1 MKAGL
6 ATAASVAAV
15 AIGSLTSPARGQ
27 AAEQDSTELSE
38 VVVTG
43 TKRDTSLQDADVSV
57 TVLNSEL
64 IEQARLRD
72 IRRVDD
78 LVPNVQF
85 NESGQLSNMFI
96 TIRGVE
102 SNPFIVNRAAVYID
116 GIPFRELTNA
126 VLNHVE
132 SIEVLRGPQGAL
144 YGANSESGLILV
156 RSRAPS
162 AMPQGELR
170 VTGSSFSGTGGVDV
184 DGYYSQS
191 LIDDQLTGSI
201 SAKYSDEASY
211 RRNRAAGVDE
221 PGNIGEQ
228 FVQGRLRW
236 TPNDQ
241 LTVNATAYLLNIN
254 APGMFD
260 QDFFPV
266 DRALYDASYGTYNNG
281 DVSGPH
287 NFFHDAPA
295 RTDER
300 EHVAGVSA
308 RYDLGSGAI
317 DAAFSY
323 RRDDSSARGLDFDFS
338 ALPTAAGQEKQ
349 VESVWHG
356 ELRYTSP
363 DHRAFQY
370 ITGVS
375 MYRDAEKNTKAT
387 FVGPG
392 TLDSYIAAPTQTRQL
407 RDFSVFGTASYTP
420 ESLPKLTLGAGLR
433 LDHARQA
440 SHQRA
445 GDLDLG
451 FGSVIHYTDASLH
464 STDKAL
470 LPRLSARYEPTDDT
484 TLFATIAK
492 GYIPGGFNLT
502 ATQKGVTDSDV
513 LRYRPETMWSYET
526 GVKWRTADH
535 KLRLSGAVFYIES
548 TNWQEIRVLTDEQ
561 GRPIS
566 SDFIGSSA
574 SMDSKGV
581 ELEASY
587 EPTKALQIS
596 GNIGVANAKYKYL
609 FNGQENLAGNRVKL
623 VPEYDAMLAV
633 RYELPQGFYGRVEL
647 DFTGKIQLDELNRV
661 AQPAVTVV
669 NLQAGYEADRWSVR
683 VFVENLTNKRRFSGL
698 VFENLAFGADGNYYG
713 PLDAPRVLGVE
724 VAMRF

>member
-1 MKAGL
+1 MKPGL
-6 ATAASVAAV
+6 AAV
-15 AIGSLTSPARGQ
+15 ASAVSVAIGNLSFSVPS
-27 AAEQDSTELSE
+27 AATEQSDAELAA
-38 VVVTG
+38 VVVTA
-43 TKRDTSLQDADVSV
+43 TKRDTSLQDTDISI
-57 TVLNSEL
+57 TVLDAKQ
-64 IEQARLRD
+64 IDQARLRD

-85 NESGQLSNMFI
+85 NESGQLSNVFI

-162 AMPQGELR
+162 ATPEGELR
-170 VTGSSFSGTGGVDV
+170 VTGSSYSGTGGVDL
-184 DGYYSQS
+184 DGYYSQA

-221 PGNIGEQ
+221 PGNIGQQ

-266 DRALYDASYGTYNNG
+266 DRVLYDTGYGTYNG
-281 DVSGPH
+281 GGVSGPH

-300 EHVAGVSA
+300 EHVAGLSA
-308 RYDLGSGAI
+308 RYDLGSGTI

-323 RRDDSSARGLDFDFS
+323 RRDASNARGLDFDFS

-356 ELRYTSP
+356 ELRYASP
-363 DHRAFQY
+363 DKRPFQY
-370 ITGVS
+370 IAGIA

-387 FVGPG
+387 FIGPG
-392 TLDSYIAAPTQTRQL
+392 SLDSYIAAPTQTRQL
-407 RDFSVFGTASYTP
+407 RDFSVFSTASYTP
-420 ESLPKLTLGAGLR
+420 VSMPKLTLGAGLR
-433 LDHARQA
+433 LDHAKQA
-440 SHQRA
+440 SRQQA

-451 FGSVIHYTDASLH
+451 FGSVIHYTDATLH
-464 STDKAL
+464 STDKAV

-484 TLFATIAK
+484 TLFATISK

-502 ATQKGVTDSDV
+502 ATQEGVTDSDI

-581 ELEASY
+581 ELEVSY
-587 EPTKALQIS
+587 EPMKRLQLS

-623 VPEYDAMLAV
+623 VPEYDAMLAA
-633 RYELPQGFYGRVEL
+633 RYGLPQGFYGRVEL
-647 DFTGKIQLDELNRV
+647 DFTGKIQLDEMNRI

-669 NLQAGYEADRWSVR
+669 NLQAGYETDRWSTR
-683 VFVENLTNKRRFSGL
+683 LLVENLTNKRRFSGL
-698 VFENLAFGADGNYYG
+698 VFENLAFGTDGNFYG